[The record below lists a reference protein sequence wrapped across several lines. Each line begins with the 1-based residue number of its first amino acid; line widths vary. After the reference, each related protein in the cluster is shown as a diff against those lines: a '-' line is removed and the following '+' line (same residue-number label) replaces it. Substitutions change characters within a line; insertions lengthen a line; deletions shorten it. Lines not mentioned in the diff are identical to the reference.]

1 VLGQGRVVVDDPDS
15 EENDEPDFRGEKW
28 GAGESRV
35 LDAKRTR
42 CSRSVAEVS
51 GSMEGERG
59 NREPGIDIEDE
70 RFIAR
75 GKGRGEGECCVPS
88 SESEVILLAS

>member
-1 VLGQGRVVVDDPDS
+1 MLGGERFAVDDLDS

-28 GAGESRV
+28 GAGESRI

-59 NREPGIDIEDE
+59 NREPGIDIEGL
-70 RFIAR
+70 RFRAR
-75 GKGRGEGECCVPS
+75 GKGRGEGECCAPS
-88 SESEVILLAS
+88 ELILLAL